1 MHFYQSYPIKVP
13 IFRVPKKKTT
23 KILYTQETV
32 NPKIWTPKKYHEHG
46 YRKCLWVSLRAPSL
60 GVKYIINQLT
70 RLTIM
75 ANCLIIHLSLGHSS
89 FIRFTPRNSHFL
101 LFHMPVIMLNRL
113 FRLPQTKSQVYPNR
127 SFGRPW
133 PDYTDFLWLA
143 FWSRDF
149 NTAKF
154 WHVHQK
160 FWQQQTDQSEYK
172 PVVLLYIQCNTL
184 MYGTVFSSAID
195 RLELYRT
202 SGCCTRYTV
211 LQL

>member
-1 MHFYQSYPIKVP
+1 
-13 IFRVPKKKTT
+13 
-23 KILYTQETV
+23 
-32 NPKIWTPKKYHEHG
+32 
-46 YRKCLWVSLRAPSL
+46 
-60 GVKYIINQLT
+60 
-70 RLTIM
+70 
-75 ANCLIIHLSLGHSS
+75 
-89 FIRFTPRNSHFL
+89 
-101 LFHMPVIMLNRL
+101 MLNRL

-133 PDYTDFLWLA
+133 PDYTDFPRLA

-154 WHVHQK
+154 L
-160 FWQQQTDQSEYK
+160 QQQTDQSEYK
-172 PVVLLYIQCNTL
+172 PIVLLYIQCNTL

>member
-1 MHFYQSYPIKVP
+1 
-13 IFRVPKKKTT
+13 
-23 KILYTQETV
+23 
-32 NPKIWTPKKYHEHG
+32 
-46 YRKCLWVSLRAPSL
+46 
-60 GVKYIINQLT
+60 
-70 RLTIM
+70 M

-113 FRLPQTKSQVYPNR
+113 FRLPQTKSRVYSNR
-127 SFGRPW
+127 SCWTPRLHWF
-133 PDYTDFLWLA
+133 TAISVWLHG
-143 FWSRDF
+143 FWSRYF

-154 WHVHQK
+154 WHVHQR
-160 FWQQQTDQSEYK
+160 FWQLQTDQSEYK

-184 MYGTVFSSAID
+184 MYGTVFSSAIGFG